1 MSTEEVLDRTAERKA
16 AGAKQTYP
24 EHADKAKGG
33 AAEKLPLP
41 PILTANASRPKP
53 SKEELRKSLALLK
66 TCPDLGPKIPG
77 PCASPLH
84 RCNRFGDKTS
94 KTGHCMDE
102 QRACCDCAHHPAN
115 SVAIQ
120 PVKMFSTPPLTP
132 LVLPAS
138 QSSRAIVTV
147 VVGADAQQVHAI
159 SRPYHEEYARRL
171 GADYVVLTAPP
182 PAPEFPLSAKFRLGQ
197 VLGYYDRVVF
207 LDADALPLPGCP
219 DLFAEVRD
227 DEFGFHDDLPG
238 LTRMK
243 SLSLIDE
250 YHEVRATT
258 GLPAGPCRFVAN
270 TGVLVFAREHRSILE
285 PPTAPLPLRHCGEQ
299 NWYTAR
305 LHDAGARVR
314 RLPADCNYQWW
325 DQGQFRGLP
334 KSAPVILHFSGIVP
348 TKSNEERLKLMRA
361 WAQRG

>member
-41 PILTANASRPKP
+41 PILTGSGSSGRKP
-53 SKEELRKSLALLK
+53 LPTLQTCAHLGARVPGQPCGSQLMRCELHNCTTTRFIKCDKAARHCP
-66 TCPDLGPKIPG
+66 TCPDNTANK
-77 PCASPLH
+77 
-84 RCNRFGDKTS
+84 
-94 KTGHCMDE
+94 
-102 QRACCDCAHHPAN
+102 PAK
-115 SVAIQ
+115 
-120 PVKMFSTPPLTP
+120 PVKLFTTPPLAP
-132 LVLPAS
+132 LALPAPRS
-138 QSSRAIVTV
+138 PRAVVTV
-147 VVGADAQQVHAI
+147 VTGADAQQIHAI

-197 VLGYYDRVVF
+197 VLDYYDRVVF

-238 LTRMK
+238 LSRMR

-250 YHEVRATT
+250 YHEVRAAT

-270 TGVLVFAREHRSILE
+270 TGVMVFGREHRSILE
-285 PPTAPLPLRHCGEQ
+285 PPTAPLPLRHCAEQ

-305 LHDAGARVR
+305 LHDGGAQIR

-348 TKSNEERLKLMRA
+348 TKPNDYRLKLMRE
-361 WAQRG
+361 WAQRGLTH